1 MDRGYTM
8 SIVRLDIGRQFFHD
22 DTYYIIKGYASF
34 DEVLAKEIHPPY
46 KEKII
51 KVSDIVKEPS
61 NSVDIDKELVDL
73 DETEFDEA
81 KSRYLIIKPLLELPK
96 RTTEDVQKVAKK
108 SNKSV
113 ATLYRWIKRFET
125 YGTVSSLSNTFHNCG
140 AKGKS
145 RLDPSV
151 DAIVQSVIDELYLNK
166 QQYPLSFIYLKIQ
179 DKCKN
184 AGLKV
189 PNKNTVRNRIKQL
202 SPKLIAKHRKGLS
215 VRDTRGTPGS
225 FPEVHMPLDV
235 IQIDHTPMDI
245 IIVDEESRQE
255 IGRPY
260 ITLAIDVYSRMIFGF
275 YISLETPSYFSVGQA
290 LLNAI
295 LPKDDLLKHHNINGE
310 WPVYGLPRA
319 IHMDNAAEFRSKSIQ
334 MFAEEY
340 RITHILRPVARPEF
354 GGHVESAI
362 KTAMKNVHTLP
373 GTTFSNI
380 TEKGTYKAQK
390 EASMTLKELE
400 QWFLDFIVNV
410 YHKSEHTSIGM
421 TPEEKFYQGML
432 GVGDGAIPFL
442 PTLPAD
448 TLKLRMALLPAVW
461 RTVQK
466 NGITIDHITYFSET
480 LRKWIIPVS
489 YKKITKNIQPK
500 KVLCRRDPRDISK
513 IYVYDD
519 EVNDYIIV
527 PYADVKRPAINL
539 KELRRAISEAKKA
552 VTGRG
557 IESHDIF
564 EAHERLYQY
573 AQKSKREQKSIRRA
587 ASSKK
592 HMQRTAELEKRQIP
606 QMTMPSSDKP
616 QSAHSVSQE
625 DQDDFE
631 YYPVD

>member
-1 MDRGYTM
+1 M
-8 SIVRLDIGRQFFHD
+8 SVIRFDIGRQFF
-22 DTYYIIKGYASF
+22 YENVPYVIKGYASF
-34 DEVLAKEIHPPY
+34 DEVLAKEVHPPY
-46 KEKII
+46 KERVI
-51 KVSDIVKEPS
+51 KVSHIIKEPK
-61 NSVDIDKELVDL
+61 NSVSAPKELVDIS
-73 DETEFDEA
+73 EAEFDEA
-81 KSRYLIIKPLLELPK
+81 KERYLIIKPLLEMPK
-96 RTTEDVQKVAKK
+96 RTAKDVQKIAKK
-108 SNKSV
+108 AKVSV
-113 ATLYRWIKRFET
+113 STLYRWIERYET
-125 YGTVSSLSNTFHNCG
+125 YGTISSLSKAFVNCG

-151 DAIVQSVIDELYLNK
+151 DAIVQTVIDELYLNR
-166 QQYPLSFIYLKIQ
+166 QQYPLKYIYLKIEN
-179 DKCKN
+179 KCKN
-184 AGLKV
+184 AGLKA
-189 PNKNTVRNRIKQL
+189 PNINTVRNRIKQL
-202 SPKLIAKHRKGLS
+202 SPKLIAKHRKGLNI
-215 VRDTRGTPGS
+215 RDTRGTPGT
-225 FPEVHMPLDV
+225 FPEVHMPLDI
-235 IQIDHTPMDI
+235 IQIDHTPMDV

-255 IGRPY
+255 IGRPS
-260 ITLAIDVYSRMIFGF
+260 ITLAIDVYSRMIFGY
-275 YISLETPSYFSVGQA
+275 YISLEAPSYFSVGQA

-295 LPKDDLLKHHNINGE
+295 LPKDDVLKYHNIDGE

-354 GGHVESAI
+354 GGHVESTI
-362 KTAMKNVHTLP
+362 KTAMNTVHVLP

-380 TEKGTYKAQK
+380 TDKGTYKSQK
-390 EASMTLKELE
+390 EASLTLEELE
-400 QWFLDFIVNV
+400 QWFLEFVVNI
-410 YHKSEHTSIGM
+410 YHKTEHRSIGM

-432 GVGDGAIPFL
+432 GIGDGAIPYL
-442 PTLPAD
+442 PTVPAD
-448 TLKLRMALLPAVW
+448 TLKLRMALLPAMQ

-489 YKKITKNIQPK
+489 YKKITKNIHPK

-519 EVNDYIIV
+519 EINDYITV
-527 PYADVKRPAINL
+527 PYADIKRPAINL

-573 AQKSKREQKSIRRA
+573 AQKSKREQKSVRRA
-587 ASSKK
+587 KSSKK
-592 HMQRTAELEKRQIP
+592 HMQRTREFEKKQIP
-606 QMTMPSSDKP
+606 EITIPTKTTP
-616 QSAHSVSQE
+616 QNNTVIE
-625 DQDDFE
+625 DDDSNFE

>member
-1 MDRGYTM
+1 M
-8 SIVRLDIGRQFFHD
+8 SVIRFDIGRQFFYED
-22 DTYYIIKGYASF
+22 APYVIKGYASF
-34 DEVLAKEIHPPY
+34 DEVLAKEVHPPY
-46 KEKII
+46 KERVI
-51 KVSDIVKEPS
+51 KVSHIIKEPR
-61 NSVDIDKELVDL
+61 NSTPATKELVDIS
-73 DETEFDEA
+73 EVEFDEA
-81 KSRYLIIKPLLELPK
+81 KERYLIIKPLLEMPK
-96 RTTEDVQKVAKK
+96 RTAKDVQKIAKK
-108 SNKSV
+108 AKVSAS
-113 ATLYRWIKRFET
+113 TLYRWIEKYET
-125 YGTVSSLSNTFHNCG
+125 YGTLSSLSKAFINCG

-151 DAIVQSVIDELYLNK
+151 DAIVQTVIDELYLNK
-166 QQYPLSFIYLKIQ
+166 QQYPLKYIYLKIEN
-179 DKCKN
+179 KCKN
-184 AGLKV
+184 AGLKA
-189 PNKNTVRNRIKQL
+189 PNINTVRNRIKQL
-202 SPKLIAKHRKGLS
+202 SPKLIAKNRKGLN

-225 FPEVHMPLDV
+225 FPQVHMPLDV
-235 IQIDHTPMDI
+235 IQIDHTPMDV

-255 IGRPY
+255 IGRPS
-260 ITLAIDVYSRMIFGF
+260 ITLAIDVYSRMIFGY
-275 YISLETPSYFSVGQA
+275 YISLEAPSYFSVGQA

-295 LPKDDLLKHHNINGE
+295 LPKDDVLKYHNIDGE

-362 KTAMKNVHTLP
+362 KTAMNTVHVLP

-380 TEKGTYKAQK
+380 TDKGTYKSQK
-390 EASMTLKELE
+390 EASLTLEELE
-400 QWFLDFIVNV
+400 QWFLEFVVNI
-410 YHKSEHTSIGM
+410 YHKTEHRSIGM

-432 GVGDGAIPFL
+432 GVGDGAIPYL
-442 PTLPAD
+442 PTVPAD
-448 TLKLRMALLPAVW
+448 TLKLRMALLPAMQ

-489 YKKITKNIQPK
+489 YKKITKNIHPK

-519 EVNDYIIV
+519 EINDYITV
-527 PYADVKRPAINL
+527 PYADIKRPAINL
-539 KELRRAISEAKKA
+539 KKLRRAISEAKKA

-557 IESHDIF
+557 IESHNIF

-573 AQKSKREQKSIRRA
+573 AQKSKREQKSVRRA
-587 ASSKK
+587 KSSKK
-592 HMQRTAELEKRQIP
+592 HMKRTTEFEKKQIP
-606 QMTMPSSDKP
+606 EMAMPTKSTP
-616 QSAHSVSQE
+616 QNNTVIE
-625 DQDDFE
+625 DDDNDFE

>member
-1 MDRGYTM
+1 MNVIRF
-8 SIVRLDIGRQFFHD
+8 DIGRQFF
-22 DTYYIIKGYASF
+22 YEAVPYVIKGYASF
-34 DEVLAKEIHPPY
+34 DEVLAKEVHPPY
-46 KEKII
+46 KERII
-51 KVSDIVKEPS
+51 KVSHIIKEPK
-61 NSVDIDKELVDL
+61 NSISAPKELVDIS
-73 DETEFDEA
+73 EAEFDEA
-81 KSRYLIIKPLLELPK
+81 KERYLIIKPLLEMPK
-96 RTTEDVQKVAKK
+96 RTAKDVQKIAKK
-108 SNKSV
+108 AKVSV
-113 ATLYRWIKRFET
+113 STLYRWIEKYET
-125 YGTVSSLSNTFHNCG
+125 YGTISSLSKAFINCG

-151 DAIVQSVIDELYLNK
+151 DAIVQTVIDELYLNR
-166 QQYPLSFIYLKIQ
+166 QQYPLKYIYLKIEN
-179 DKCKN
+179 KCKN
-184 AGLKV
+184 AGLKA
-189 PNKNTVRNRIKQL
+189 PNINTVRNRIKQL
-202 SPKLIAKHRKGLS
+202 SPKLIAKHRKGLN

-235 IQIDHTPMDI
+235 IQIDHTPMDV

-255 IGRPY
+255 IGRPS
-260 ITLAIDVYSRMIFGF
+260 ITLAIDVYSRMIFGY
-275 YISLETPSYFSVGQA
+275 YISLEAPSYFSVGQA

-295 LPKDDLLKHHNINGE
+295 LPKDDVLKYHNIDGE

-334 MFAEEY
+334 MFAQEY

-362 KTAMKNVHTLP
+362 KTAMNTVHVLP

-380 TEKGTYKAQK
+380 TDKGTYKSQK
-390 EASMTLKELE
+390 EASLTLEELE
-400 QWFLDFIVNV
+400 QWFLEFVVNI
-410 YHKSEHTSIGM
+410 YHKTEHRSIGM

-432 GVGDGAIPFL
+432 GVDDGAIPYL
-442 PTLPAD
+442 PTVPAD
-448 TLKLRMALLPAVW
+448 TLKLRMALLPAMQ

-466 NGITIDHITYFSET
+466 NGITMDHITYFSET

-489 YKKITKNIQPK
+489 YKKITKNIHPK

-519 EVNDYIIV
+519 EINDYITV
-527 PYADVKRPAINL
+527 PYADIKRPAINL

-573 AQKSKREQKSIRRA
+573 AQKSKREQKSVRRA
-587 ASSKK
+587 KSSKK
-592 HMQRTAELEKRQIP
+592 HMQRTTEFEKKQIP
-606 QMTMPSSDKP
+606 EIAIPTKTTP
-616 QSAHSVSQE
+616 QNNTVIE
-625 DQDDFE
+625 DDDSDFE

>member
-1 MDRGYTM
+1 M
-8 SIVRLDIGRQFFHD
+8 SVIRFDIGRQFF
-22 DTYYIIKGYASF
+22 YENVPYVIKGYASF
-34 DEVLAKEIHPPY
+34 DEVLAKEVHPPY
-46 KEKII
+46 KEQVVKVSHII
-51 KVSDIVKEPS
+51 KEPK
-61 NSVDIDKELVDL
+61 NSTPAPKELVDIN
-73 DETEFDEA
+73 EAEFDEA
-81 KSRYLIIKPLLELPK
+81 KERYLIIKPLLEMPK
-96 RTTEDVQKVAKK
+96 RTATDVQKIAKK
-108 SNKSV
+108 AKVSV
-113 ATLYRWIKRFET
+113 STLYRWIGKYET
-125 YGTVSSLSNTFHNCG
+125 YGTISSLSKAFVNCG

-151 DAIVQSVIDELYLNK
+151 NAIVQTVIDELYLNK
-166 QQYPLSFIYLKIQ
+166 QQYPLKYIYLKIEN
-179 DKCKN
+179 KCKN
-184 AGLKV
+184 AGLKA
-189 PNKNTVRNRIKQL
+189 PNINTVRNRIKQL
-202 SPKLIAKHRKGLS
+202 SPKLIAKHRKGLN

-235 IQIDHTPMDI
+235 IQIDHTPTDI

-255 IGRPY
+255 IGRPS
-260 ITLAIDVYSRMIFGF
+260 ITLAIDVYSRMIFGY
-275 YISLETPSYFSVGQA
+275 YISLEAPSYFSVGQA

-295 LPKDDLLKHHNINGE
+295 LPKDDVLKHHNIDGE

-362 KTAMKNVHTLP
+362 KTAMNTVHVLP

-380 TEKGTYKAQK
+380 TDKGTYKSQK
-390 EASMTLKELE
+390 EASLTLEELE
-400 QWFLDFIVNV
+400 QWFLEFVVNI
-410 YHKSEHTSIGM
+410 YHKTEHRSIGM

-432 GVGDGAIPFL
+432 GVGDGAIPYL
-442 PTLPAD
+442 PTVPAD
-448 TLKLRMALLPAVW
+448 TLKLRMALLPAVQ
-461 RTVQK
+461 RSVQK

-489 YKKITKNIQPK
+489 YKKITKNIHPK

-513 IYVYDD
+513 IYIYDD
-519 EVNDYIIV
+519 EINDYITV
-527 PYADVKRPAINL
+527 PYADIKRPAINL

-573 AQKSKREQKSIRRA
+573 AQKSKREQKSVRRA
-587 ASSKK
+587 KSSKK
-592 HMQRTAELEKRQIP
+592 HMQRTTEFEKKQIP
-606 QMTMPSSDKP
+606 EMTIPTKTTP
-616 QSAHSVSQE
+616 QNNTVIE
-625 DQDDFE
+625 DDDNDFE